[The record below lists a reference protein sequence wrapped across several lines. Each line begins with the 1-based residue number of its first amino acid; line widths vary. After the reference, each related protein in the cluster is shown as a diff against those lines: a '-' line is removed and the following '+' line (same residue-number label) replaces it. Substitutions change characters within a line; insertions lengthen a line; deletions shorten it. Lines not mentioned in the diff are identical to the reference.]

1 MTFKDIM
8 KYIESE
14 YEVINLTPC
23 EVCGGYYIAEDLHLA
38 VIDGFPYDMC
48 SCVCSECGFE
58 KTFQFNA
65 PFIDA
70 KDINKFKKNMN

>member
-23 EVCGGYYIAEDLHLA
+23 EVCGGYYMAEDLQVA
-38 VIDGFPYDMC
+38 IIDGTPYDIC
-48 SCVCSECGFE
+48 SCICSECGYE

-65 PFIDA
+65 PFIEG
-70 KDINKFKKNMN
+70 KSLKNSKKNMN